1 MAMLKANFKKKFN
14 AFELQASIEV
24 AKNDLLVILG
34 KSGCGKSTLL
44 NCLAGFIS
52 PDSAFFEL
60 EGKCYNKTE
69 NQFMMPIH
77 KRQIAYIQQGNTLFP
92 HLTVGEN
99 ILYSV
104 KNKLRDKMNDK
115 YQRLLDLLDINGL
128 INRSVETLSGGQKQ
142 RVIIGR
148 ALMMDPDLVL
158 WDEPFTALDHQ
169 LREEL
174 SSLLVLLKKQLNIP
188 MIFVTHDLEEAY
200 KIADTLAIMHEGK
213 ILQIGDKSTVF
224 KFPNSQLVAQTV
236 GIKNWISVKCT
247 DPRKGLFRHLQSDHV
262 FEVKHMTGKHQLEQN
277 QVLMLGIRPEHI
289 SLNLPL
295 GEKSEKTNTFSATL
309 ITKEEK
315 LSYYQLKVKLK
326 GVKELLIMHLS
337 KNHEEENLIVEIGE
351 IMSITIKEKDI
362 IILEKT

>member
-1 MAMLKANFKKKFN
+1 MLKANFKKKFN

-24 AKNDLLVILG
+24 TKNDLLVILG

-60 EGKCYNKTE
+60 DGKCYNQTE

-104 KNKLRDKMNDK
+104 KNKLRDNKNDK
-115 YQRLLDLLDINGL
+115 YLRLLDLLDINAL
-128 INRSVETLSGGQKQ
+128 VNRSVESLSGGQKQ

-148 ALMMDPDLVL
+148 ALMMDPDLIL
-158 WDEPFTALDHQ
+158 WDEPFTALDYQ

-188 MIFVTHDLEEAY
+188 MIFVTHDLEEAF

-213 ILQIGDKSTVF
+213 ILQIGHKSTLF
-224 KFPNSQLVAQTV
+224 KFPNCQMVAQTL

-247 DPRKGLFRHLQSDHV
+247 DPLKGLFRHIESDYM
-262 FEVKHMTGKHQLEQN
+262 FEVKHMTGKYQFEQD
-277 QVLMLGIRPEHI
+277 QALILGIRPEHI
-289 SLNLPL
+289 SLFLPL
-295 GEKSEKTNTFSATL
+295 GQKAELTNSFSATL
-309 ITKEEK
+309 ISKEEK
-315 LSYYQLKVKLK
+315 LNYYQLKVKLK
-326 GVKELLIMHLS
+326 GLKDLLIMHLS
-337 KNHEEENLIVEIGE
+337 KNHEDDNLIVEIGE
-351 IMSITIKEKDI
+351 IMTITIKEKDI
-362 IILEKT
+362 IILENV